1 MSRYAHLIIFQ
12 KAYDLTLRFFR
23 ETHEFPR
30 EHKFSLGQQMKD
42 ACLAMLDA
50 IIEAN
55 AAVDKKPAL
64 ERASA
69 CLERLRVY
77 TRLAY
82 DLKVIGMKKYEV
94 LSKHSDEIGRMIGGW
109 MKS

>member
-1 MSRYAHLIIFQ
+1 MARYTHLTIYQ
-12 KAYDLTLRFFR
+12 KTYDLTLRIFR

-30 EHKFSLGQQMKD
+30 DYKYTLGQQMKET
-42 ACLAMLDA
+42 CLDMLDA

-55 AAVDKKPAL
+55 GAKEKKAPL

-69 CLERLRVY
+69 LLERLRVSA
-77 TRLAY
+77 RLAY

-94 LSKHSDEIGRMIGGW
+94 LSKYSDEIGRMIGGW

>member
-1 MSRYAHLIIFQ
+1 MARHTHLTIFQ
-12 KAYDLTLRFFR
+12 KSYDLTLRYYK

-30 EHKFSLGQQMKD
+30 EYKFTIGQQMKET
-42 ACLAMLDA
+42 CLLMLDA
-50 IIEAN
+50 IIDAN
-55 AAVDKKPAL
+55 ALRDKKATL
-64 ERASA
+64 QMASKH
-69 CLERLRVY
+69 LERLRVY

-94 LSKHSDEIGRMIGGW
+94 LSKYSDEIGRMIGGW

>member
-1 MSRYAHLIIFQ
+1 MARYTHLTIYQ
-12 KAYDLTLRFFR
+12 KAYDLTLRLFR

-30 EHKFSLGQQMKD
+30 DYKYSLGQQMKD
-42 ACLAMLDA
+42 ASLALLDA

-55 AAVDKKPAL
+55 GVPDKKSAL
-64 ERASA
+64 EAANAR
-69 CLERLRVY
+69 LERLRVY
-77 TRLAY
+77 IRLAY
-82 DLKVIGMKKYEV
+82 DLKVIGMSKYEV

>member
-1 MSRYAHLIIFQ
+1 MARYAHLIIFQ

-30 EHKFSLGQQMKD
+30 DYKYTLGQKMKET
-42 ACLAMLDA
+42 CLDMLDA

-55 AAVDKKPAL
+55 GAADKKPSL
-64 ERASA
+64 ELASA
-69 CLERLRVY
+69 RLERLRIY

-94 LSKHSDEIGRMIGGW
+94 LSKYSNEIGRMIGGW

>member
-1 MSRYAHLIIFQ
+1 MARYTHLTIFQ
-12 KAYDLTLRFFR
+12 KSYDLTLRFFR

-30 EHKFSLGQQMKD
+30 EYKFSLGQRMKD
-42 ACLAMLDA
+42 ACLEILDA

-55 AAVDKKPAL
+55 AVRDKKAAL
-64 ERASA
+64 QTANKH
-69 CLERLRVY
+69 LERLRIY

-94 LSKHSDEIGRMIGGW
+94 LSKYSDEIGRMIGGW

>member
-1 MSRYAHLIIFQ
+1 MARYTHLTIFQ

-30 EHKFSLGQQMKD
+30 DHKYTLGQKMKET
-42 ACLAMLDA
+42 CLDMLDA
-50 IIEAN
+50 IVEAN
-55 AAVDKKPAL
+55 GAKDKKPAL

-69 CLERLRVY
+69 QLERLRVY

-82 DLKVIGMKKYEV
+82 DLKVVGIKKYEV
-94 LSKHSDEIGRMIGGW
+94 LSKYSDEIGRMIGGW

>member
-1 MSRYAHLIIFQ
+1 MAQYAHLIIFQ

-23 ETHEFPR
+23 ETHNFPR

-42 ACLAMLDA
+42 MSLALLDA

-55 AAVDKKPAL
+55 GARDKKPVL

-69 CLERLRVY
+69 RLERLRVY

-82 DLKVIGMKKYEV
+82 DLKAIGMQKYEV
-94 LSKHSDEIGRMIGGW
+94 LSKYSDEIGRMIGGW

>member
-1 MSRYAHLIIFQ
+1 MTRYAHLTIFQ
-12 KAYDLTLRFFR
+12 KSYDLTLRFFR

-30 EHKFSLGQQMKD
+30 DYKYTLGQQMKET
-42 ACLAMLDA
+42 CLDMLDA
-50 IIEAN
+50 IIKAN
-55 AAVDKKPAL
+55 GAKTKKPAL
-64 ERASA
+64 ARASA
-69 CLERLRVY
+69 RLERLRVY

-94 LSKHSDEIGRMIGGW
+94 LSKYSDEIGRMIGGW

>member
-23 ETHEFPR
+23 ETHAFPR
-30 EHKFSLGQQMKD
+30 EHKYSLGQQMKD
-42 ACLAMLDA
+42 MSLALLDA
-50 IIEAN
+50 IMEAN
-55 AAVDKKPAL
+55 GAHDKKPAL
-64 ERASA
+64 EVASLR
-69 CLERLRVY
+69 LERLRVY

-82 DLKVIGMKKYEV
+82 DLKVIGMHKYEV
-94 LSKHSDEIGRMIGGW
+94 LSKHSDEIGRMLGGW

>member
-1 MSRYAHLIIFQ
+1 MARYTHLTIYQ
-12 KAYDLTLRFFR
+12 KSYDLTLRFFR

-30 EHKFSLGQQMKD
+30 DYKYTLGQKMKET
-42 ACLAMLDA
+42 CLDMLDA

-55 AAVDKKPAL
+55 GAKEKKLPL

-69 CLERLRVY
+69 LLERLRIY

-94 LSKHSDEIGRMIGGW
+94 LSKYSDEIGRMIGGW

>member
-1 MSRYAHLIIFQ
+1 MAQYKHLIIFQ

-23 ETHEFPR
+23 ESHEFPR
-30 EHKFSLGQQMKD
+30 DYKFTLGQQMKD
-42 ACLAMLDA
+42 MSLALLDA

-55 AAVDKKPAL
+55 GAGDKKPAL

-69 CLERLRVY
+69 RLERLRVY

-94 LSKHSDEIGRMIGGW
+94 LSKYSDEIGRMIGGW
-109 MKS
+109 IKS